1 MAKCPLYD
9 KSEEENKCFLRR
21 VSDKKFYRGAKLW
34 RFTTSWRSAA
44 VLRLYSWKFMFDGGS
59 NYLANST
66 DEFEF
71 VFLNDLE

>member
-9 KSEEENKCFLRR
+9 KSEERNKCFLRR

-34 RFTTSWRSAA
+34 RFTASWRKAA
-44 VLRLYSWKFMFDGGS
+44 VLHLYFWKFMFESG
-59 NYLANST
+59 YLRDST